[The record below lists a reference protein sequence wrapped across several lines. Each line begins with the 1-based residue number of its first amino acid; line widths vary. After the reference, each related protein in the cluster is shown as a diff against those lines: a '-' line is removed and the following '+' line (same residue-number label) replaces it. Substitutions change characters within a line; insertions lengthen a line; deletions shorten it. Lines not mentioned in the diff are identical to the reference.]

1 MTTKDELD
9 NDMKK
14 VSVKIIKKALGKI
27 KRNINEKFK
36 SDNTP
41 LSRMKRGQL
50 LDKIIEL
57 NYKYNKE
64 KNELTTDSMIRK
76 PKRIKLNDLT

>member
-1 MTTKDELD
+1 MTSKEELE

-14 VSVKIIKKALGKI
+14 IPVRIIKKAVGKI
-27 KRNINEKFK
+27 KRNVNEKFGAISK
-36 SDNTP
+36 LN
-41 LSRMKRGQL
+41 RGQL

-64 KNELTTDSMIRK
+64 KNELQTDSMIRK
-76 PKRIKLNDLT
+76 PKRIKLNDLS

>member
-1 MTTKDELD
+1 MSYREELE

-14 VSVKIIKKALGKI
+14 ISVKIIKKALGKI
-27 KRNINEKFK
+27 KRTINEKFK

-41 LSRMKRGQL
+41 LSKMKRSQL

-76 PKRIKLNDLT
+76 PKRIKLNDLS

>member
-1 MTTKDELD
+1 MTYREELE

-14 VSVKIIKKALGKI
+14 ISVRIIKKAIGKI
-27 KRNINEKFK
+27 KKNVNEKFGAISK
-36 SDNTP
+36 
-41 LSRMKRGQL
+41 LKRNEL
-50 LDKIIEL
+50 YDKIISL

-76 PKRIKLNDLT
+76 PKRIKLSDLS

>member
-1 MTTKDELD
+1 MSSREDLE

-14 VSVKIIKKALGKI
+14 VPVRIIKKALGKI
-27 KRNINEKFK
+27 KRTINEKFK
-36 SDNTP
+36 SDNIP
-41 LSRMKRGQL
+41 LSKMKRSQL

-64 KNELTTDSMIRK
+64 KNELHTDSMIRK
-76 PKRIKLNDLT
+76 PKRIKLNDLS

>member
-1 MTTKDELD
+1 MSYREELE

-14 VSVKIIKKALGKI
+14 ISVKIIRKALGKI
-27 KRNINEKFK
+27 KKNVNEKFGAISK
-36 SDNTP
+36 
-41 LSRMKRGQL
+41 LKRGEL
-50 LDKIIEL
+50 LDKIIQL

-76 PKRIKLNDLT
+76 PKRIKLNDLS

>member
-36 SDNTP
+36 SDDIP
-41 LSRMKRGQL
+41 LSKMKRGQL

-64 KNELTTDSMIRK
+64 KNELHTDSMIRK
-76 PKRIKLNDLT
+76 PKRIKLNDLS

>member
-36 SDNTP
+36 SDNIP
-41 LSRMKRGQL
+41 LSKMKREQL